1 MNLPFA
7 MSVEAAGFMAFA
19 CLIAAFVRGYSGFG
33 FSALVVSAAALVMN
47 PVHMVGVVMICE
59 FLMTF
64 QQWRGVR
71 ADVDWRR
78 VLALMIGAVIG
89 LPIGLWGITR
99 VGVDTARAVIG
110 VYVLA
115 MCAVMWLGWRIRSKQ
130 RFAPHL
136 GVGVFA
142 GMYNATYYQ
151 RHVQHRPDLI
161 EKLGEFQVMLANE
174 KDYIATR
181 VAHKLNLTG
190 PAISVHTACS
200 TSLVAVAQAVQALRA
215 GQCEMALAGGVSIT
229 CPPRSGYLYQEG
241 AMLSPDGK
249 TRSFDAAAQ
258 GTVFSDGA
266 AVVLLKRLH
275 DAQAQGDQILAV
287 IRGVAVNNDGGNKAS
302 FTAPAVDGQAAVIRA
317 ALRDA
322 IFSTSEVV
330 GVHGVYSFKPGAL
343 YGVDQR
349 ARVIVKL
356 DNGQWK
362 LAL

>member
-33 FSALVVSAAALVMN
+33 FSALVVSASALVMN
-47 PVHMVGVVMICE
+47 PIHMVGVVMICE

-136 GVGVFA
+136 GVGIFA
-142 GMYNATYYQ
+142 GMANAVGMAGLPVASYFTAQGMAAGVFRGTLIAYFAALDLFSLPVMWASGIITRDTFVVAAAALPIIGLGIWAGG
-151 RHVQHRPDLI
+151 RH
-161 EKLGEFQVMLANE
+161 FLATDPQDFR
-174 KDYIATR
+174 KFAIGLLA
-181 VAHKLNLTG
+181 VLAVLNL
-190 PAISVHTACS
+190 VK
-200 TSLVAVAQAVQALRA
+200 V
-215 GQCEMALAGGVSIT
+215 
-229 CPPRSGYLYQEG
+229 
-241 AMLSPDGK
+241 
-249 TRSFDAAAQ
+249 
-258 GTVFSDGA
+258 VF
-266 AVVLLKRLH
+266 
-275 DAQAQGDQILAV
+275 
-287 IRGVAVNNDGGNKAS
+287 
-302 FTAPAVDGQAAVIRA
+302 
-317 ALRDA
+317 
-322 IFSTSEVV
+322 
-330 GVHGVYSFKPGAL
+330 
-343 YGVDQR
+343 
-349 ARVIVKL
+349 
-356 DNGQWK
+356 
-362 LAL
+362 